1 MTVKTMEDVR
11 DPKYNITHEDLI
23 NCMKLHEEEQQAAE
37 QANTSFDNSAQRQ
50 HLKASGDGEVQAPID
65 GLNVLTY
72 EENHNFLRDLQTQQK
87 RKFFPTMAE
96 DSQQFSQLLFPA
108 SRYMLDEYNGANA
121 QKLAKD
127 SSEHTPLSGNWS
139 LGAKAEVSTLSPAGQ
154 RVPKQFNVG

>member
-1 MTVKTMEDVR
+1 ME
-11 DPKYNITHEDLI
+11 
-23 NCMKLHEEEQQAAE
+23 
-37 QANTSFDNSAQRQ
+37 
-50 HLKASGDGEVQAPID
+50 

-121 QKLAKD
+121 QRQAKD

-139 LGAKAEVSTLSPAGQ
+139 IGARQEVSTLSPAGQ